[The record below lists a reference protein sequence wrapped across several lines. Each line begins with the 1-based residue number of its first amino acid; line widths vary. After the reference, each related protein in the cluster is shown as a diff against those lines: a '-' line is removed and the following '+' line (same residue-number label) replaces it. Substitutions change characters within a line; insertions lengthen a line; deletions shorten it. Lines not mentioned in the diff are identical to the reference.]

1 VRDHQKAYYQA
12 LEAAGSAGESTP
24 FVEFMLEVILES
36 IQSSVNTDEKILT
49 FLQENPTATL
59 TMLSEILGL
68 TTRAIEKQL
77 DSLKA
82 SGRLQ
87 RIGSARKGYWEVMH
101 Q

>member
-1 VRDHQKAYYQA
+1 

-36 IQSSVNTDEKILT
+36 IQSSVKSSVKSSVNTDEKILA
-49 FLQENPTATL
+49 FLQENPTATI

-77 DSLKA
+77 ASLKA

-87 RIGSARKGYWEVMH
+87 RVGSARKGYWEVMD